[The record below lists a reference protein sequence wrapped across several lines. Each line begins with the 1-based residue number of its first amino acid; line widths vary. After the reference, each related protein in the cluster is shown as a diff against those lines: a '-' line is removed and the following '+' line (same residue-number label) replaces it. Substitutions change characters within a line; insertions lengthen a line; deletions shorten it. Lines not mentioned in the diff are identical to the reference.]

1 MGIGLGIVLILIGLV
16 LVLDIINY
24 NIPHV
29 DDEKLGWVLLIVGVL
44 ALVVSLVFWNINS
57 RRRVSV
63 TRDDEIVR

>member
-16 LVLDIINY
+16 LVLQIINY

-29 DDEKLGWVLLIVGVL
+29 DDDKLGWVLIIVGAL
-44 ALVVSLVFWNINS
+44 ALILSLIFWSLNS

-63 TRDDEIVR
+63 ARDDDVVP